1 MLEFE
6 WDAKKAAL
14 NLRKH
19 DVAFEEARTV
29 FRDPMAASD
38 SDPDHSLAEDRY
50 LTFGVSATGRML
62 AVAHTYRNGHIPATY
77 ISGISARLATRVER
91 KLYEES

>member
-62 AVAHTYRNGHIPATY
+62 AVAHTYRNGKIR
-77 ISGISARLATRVER
+77 IISARLATRMER